1 MGKKKDP
8 RVSFDWQ
15 NFNEEEI
22 DVTVVNYDWD
32 AEELARKI
40 IEKLGGNSRQLSFWG
55 SDDLEE
61 LRWR

>member
-15 NFNEEEI
+15 NFGEEEI

-40 IEKLGGNSRQLSFWG
+40 IEKLGGNSGQLSFWG

>member
-1 MGKKKDP
+1 MSKKDVRAP
-8 RVSFDWQ
+8 FDWQ
-15 NFNEEEI
+15 NFGEEET

-40 IEKLGGNSRQLSFWG
+40 VGKFEKNNQLSFWG

>member
-1 MGKKKDP
+1 MGKNKDV
-8 RVSFDWQ
+8 RASFDWQ
-15 NFNEEEI
+15 NFGEEEV
-22 DVTVVNYDWD
+22 DVTVVDYDWD

-40 IEKLGGNSRQLSFWG
+40 MNKFEKNNQLGFWG